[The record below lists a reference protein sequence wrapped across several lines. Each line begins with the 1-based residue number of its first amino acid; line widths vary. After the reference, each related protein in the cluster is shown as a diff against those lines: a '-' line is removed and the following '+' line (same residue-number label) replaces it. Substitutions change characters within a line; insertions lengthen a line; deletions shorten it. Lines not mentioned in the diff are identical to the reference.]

1 MSSFTVT
8 TADFDNTLTLTN
20 IVTGASQSI
29 PYQYCATPASA
40 ARLLAHL
47 NSLGLHPT
55 PSLDFPYPGWPPN
68 NIYSQSTQVPYLDF
82 TNATTGAIDHENVAG
97 ILIEYMLVGQTV
109 TDYNCVNRWFAGDN

>member
-1 MSSFTVT
+1 MATFTVT
-8 TADFDNTLTLTN
+8 QADFDNTLTLTN
-20 IVTGASQSI
+20 TTNQTSQPI
-29 PYQYCATPASA
+29 PYQYCATSASA